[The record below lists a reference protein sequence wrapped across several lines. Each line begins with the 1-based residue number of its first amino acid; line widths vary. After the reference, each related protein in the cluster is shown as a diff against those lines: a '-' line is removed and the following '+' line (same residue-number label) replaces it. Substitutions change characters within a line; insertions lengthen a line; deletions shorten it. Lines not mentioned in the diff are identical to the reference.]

1 MPPVSGALECPMGLG
16 LKFFAGFPLSDR
28 RSTRFGSPSTIAS
41 HGSLRPHFSHFPLTV
56 KSIFGTHTCSITF
69 HAVFPRAPS
78 PDHAPKDGIVSQQS
92 DEIWSR
98 RFFLKFSLA
107 GMLVLG
113 SRLVSPDSASARL
126 LPEGRLSL
134 YNTHTDEHLRV
145 RYRTRSGYYDRQALH
160 DINYLLRC
168 HHSNQVCPIDIQ
180 LLEFVN
186 QVEKLVGPGQD
197 IHIYS
202 AYRSRD
208 YNNLLVRL
216 GRGAVPNSRHIF
228 GQAVDFSIPGVSL
241 PRIRH
246 AAVKLQL
253 GGVGYYRQQGFI
265 HLDTGPVRYW

>member
-1 MPPVSGALECPMGLG
+1 MVPVSGALDCSMDLG
-16 LKFFAGFPLSDR
+16 LKFFLDSPIGQTGRPV
-28 RSTRFGSPSTIAS
+28 GSPSTIAF
-41 HGSLRPHFSHFPLTV
+41 HGSLHSTSHTSPLTL
-56 KSIFGTHTCSITF
+56 KCIFGTHCLTAC
-69 HAVFPRAPS
+69 HGVFPRASS

-92 DEIWSR
+92 DDIWSR
-98 RFFLKFSLA
+98 RFFLKSSLA

-145 RYRTRSGYYDRQALH
+145 RYRTRSGHYDREALH

-168 HHSNQVCPIDIQ
+168 HHSNQVCPMDIQ

-202 AYRSRD
+202 AYRSRS

-228 GQAVDFSIPGVSL
+228 GQAVDFSIPGVPL

-253 GGVGYYRQQGFI
+253 GGVGYYRQRGFI